1 MIKYYKIAIYVLIG
15 IVALY
20 YLGKWRSNNIVDY
33 NAPTEHSILYDS
45 IIKAQD
51 LVKKEEAAAA
61 EKTILPFKTL
71 NKKKVGLNSQNRAT
85 QKIMVKTES
94 LPTQDILKNT
104 GTSIWKNNSNYDE
117 FTVFIY
123 LEGMDTNYN
132 AYCIIEFNS
141 RKMTDFM
148 ILESGL
154 KGTKWED
161 YKKDK

>member
-1 MIKYYKIAIYVLIG
+1 MKKDIHRHDELIKRLFFVIAIIVLLFFFLTDKPISG
-15 IVALY
+15 TGQWDIY
-20 YLGKWRSNNIVDY
+20 TN
-33 NAPTEHSILYDS
+33 
-45 IIKAQD
+45 
-51 LVKKEEAAAA
+51 KEEAAAA

-85 QKIMVKTES
+85 QKIMVQTES
-94 LPTQDILKNT
+94 LPTEDVLKNT
-104 GTSIWKNNSNYDE
+104 GISVWKNNSNYDE

-148 ILESGL
+148 ILESTL
-154 KGTKWED
+154 MDTKWENLN
-161 YKKDK
+161 